1 MFFESEWWMNLLATY
16 VYNFFLRSKLICH
29 WLAGLDS
36 LKYGD
41 KIIWSSNS
49 IDDYNCAL
57 KRNELTSYIVFF
69 SCKKMVD
76 TNWFCSGEKFKSK
89 VRLGWLRQNRKYLS
103 IHILLNCWCYR
114 KWQR

>member
-1 MFFESEWWMNLLATY
+1 MDQNDEWII
-16 VYNFFLRSKLICH
+16 LRSKLI
-29 WLAGLDS
+29 LDS

-41 KIIWSSNS
+41 KIIRSSNS

-76 TNWFCSGEKFKSK
+76 TN
-89 VRLGWLRQNRKYLS
+89 
-103 IHILLNCWCYR
+103 
-114 KWQR
+114 